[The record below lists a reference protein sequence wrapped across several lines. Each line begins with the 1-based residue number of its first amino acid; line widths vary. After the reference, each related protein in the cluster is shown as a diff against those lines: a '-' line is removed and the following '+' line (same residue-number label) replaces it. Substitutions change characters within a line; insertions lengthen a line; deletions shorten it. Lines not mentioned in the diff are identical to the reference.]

1 MAAITESMLSYFKN
15 LYSGHKILYVRFSD
29 KEFVFRTL
37 SRGEYKNILFLN
49 SNEYDKQDAVC
60 NAACIYPEEYDFA
73 VCGYAGLPETVSEY
87 IENLSGFTDIDVIL
101 NDYRTAKEL
110 NSLEIQAMDLIKAF
124 IPEYTY
130 EEMKEWSWQKLM
142 EITARAEAIA
152 RLKGFDWHL
161 EDQSKEYKEQ
171 LASFTPDNKQIIDRM
186 YKEGI
191 DPMVYFA
198 DVIKKEFDSRK
209 NVVDFP
215 LITSGKWNNGGI
227 IDAIKRQQAARRS
240 NRVR

>member
-1 MAAITESMLSYFKN
+1 MGITESMLSYFKN
-15 LYSGHKILYVRFSD
+15 LHGGHKILYVRFSD

-37 SRGEYKNILFLN
+37 TRGEYKNILFLN
-49 SNEYDKQDAVC
+49 DNERDKQDAIC
-60 NAACIYPEEYDFA
+60 NAACLYPEEYDFTI
-73 VCGYAGLPETVSEY
+73 CGYAGLPETVSQY
-87 IENLSGFTDIDVIL
+87 IENLSGFSDIDVIL
-101 NDYRTAKEL
+101 NDYKSAKEL

-142 EITARAEAIA
+142 ETTVRAEAVA

-161 EDQSKEYKEQ
+161 EDESEKYKEQ
-171 LASFTPDNKQIIDRM
+171 LATYVPENRNIIDKM

-191 DPMVYFA
+191 DPMIYFA
-198 DVIKKEFDSRK
+198 DTIRKELDNRK

-215 LITSGKWNNGGI
+215 LITSGKWDNGGI
-227 IDAIKRQQAARRS
+227 LDAIKKQQAKRRS
-240 NRVR
+240 NRI